1 MILRAAPLLLLLV
14 LCSCVPGAPP
24 APPLLDIP
32 ALSAAATT
40 LPGVRIDSVDP
51 LSLSYPDEVLFARGA
66 ALPLP
71 GGPALLDP
79 LARLL
84 AAHPQGHW
92 QGTVRSAGAVSPDYD
107 LALAEK
113 RRELLERYLRLRG
126 VPDDLVTLSAVAAEG
141 PPLELRLEQ
150 DQGMKEATSSVVKP

>member
-1 MILRAAPLLLLLV
+1 MILRVAPLLLLLA

-24 APPLLDIP
+24 APPLDIP
-32 ALSAAATT
+32 ALSAAAAA

-71 GGPALLDP
+71 GGPALLNP
-79 LARLL
+79 LASLL
-84 AAHPQGHW
+84 AAHPRGRW
-92 QGTVRSAGAVSPDYD
+92 KGTVRSAGGVSPDYD

-126 VPDDLVTLSAVAAEG
+126 VPADLVTLAAVAAEG
-141 PPLELRLEQ
+141 PPLELWLQ
-150 DQGMKEATSSVVKP
+150 KDQGMNSATSSAVKP

>member
-1 MILRAAPLLLLLV
+1 MILRVAPLLLFLA

-24 APPLLDIP
+24 SPPLDLP
-32 ALSAAATT
+32 ALSAAAAA

-79 LARLL
+79 LASLL
-84 AAHPQGHW
+84 AAHPRGRW
-92 QGTVRSAGAVSPDYD
+92 NGTVRSAGGVSPDYD

-126 VPDDLVTLSAVAAEG
+126 VPADLVTLAAVAAEG
-141 PPLELRLEQ
+141 PPLELWLQ
-150 DQGMKEATSSVVKP
+150 TDQGMNSATSTGVKP

>member
-1 MILRAAPLLLLLV
+1 MILRVAPLLLFLA
-14 LCSCVPGAPP
+14 LCSCVPAGPP
-24 APPLLDIP
+24 APIPLDVP
-32 ALSAAATT
+32 ALSAAAAA

-79 LARLL
+79 LASLL
-84 AAHPQGHW
+84 ATDPRGRW
-92 QGTVRSAGAVSPDYD
+92 NGTVRSAGGVSPDYD

-126 VPDDLVTLSAVAAEG
+126 VPADLVTLAAVAAEG
-141 PPLELRLEQ
+141 PPLELWLQ
-150 DQGMKEATSSVVKP
+150 TDQGMNSATSTGVKP